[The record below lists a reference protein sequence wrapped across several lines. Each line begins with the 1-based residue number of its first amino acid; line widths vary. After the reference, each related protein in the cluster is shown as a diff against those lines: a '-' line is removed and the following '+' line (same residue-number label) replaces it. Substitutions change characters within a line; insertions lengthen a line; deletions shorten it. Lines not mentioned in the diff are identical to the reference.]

1 MGRDAVASLIESK
14 IAVGTRENAG
24 CWLLLLEFYQI
35 MGKETEF
42 EDMAINYAVT
52 FEMSPPSWDPKRVA
66 KAEPKPLPAAAV
78 DGADEEEDA
87 ASSAAFALR
96 GDLKSERFGG
106 LPAVAEKEDPVVIDF
121 RQSPA
126 SISSVPAHW

>member
-1 MGRDAVASLIESK
+1 MVRKKKREVELVGRDAVASLIETK

-78 DGADEEEDA
+78 DGLTKRK
-87 ASSAAFALR
+87 LR
-96 GDLKSERFGG
+96 HLGRLR
-106 LPAVAEKEDPVVIDF
+106 PP
-121 RQSPA
+121 R
-126 SISSVPAHW
+126 